1 MISLNLYKYSG
12 KPNVI
17 NKTLTNETIVNG
29 LLYETFDIYKPT
41 VTIRHLPNID
51 FYNYVF
57 LPIFSR
63 FYFIDDTII
72 ESNTKTVLKLKL
84 DVLKTY
90 QSNLFAAVGTVT
102 NRENANKFISDRQKI
117 YDIRPQREL
126 INFSV
131 INPLYNA
138 DIVMIT
144 LKGNVNINN
153 QN

>member
-1 MISLNLYKYSG
+1 MIQLNLYNYDGNS
-12 KPNVI
+12 NVI
-17 NKTLTNETIVNG
+17 NKTLQNEISLTG
-29 LLYETFDIYKPT
+29 LFYNDFDIFTPEIA
-41 VTIRHLPNID
+41 IRQSVNINV
-51 FYNYVF
+51 FNYAF
-57 LPIFSR
+57 LPIFNR
-63 FYFIDDTII
+63 FYFIVDTFIV
-72 ESNTKTVLKLKL
+72 SNTKTVLKLKL

-90 QSNLFAAVGTVT
+90 ANELLTAIGTVT
-102 NRENANKFISDRQKI
+102 QKENANKYISNRQKI

-131 INPLYNA
+131 NNPFHHA